1 VGGGLPYGGTNQ
13 GGLSNRNL
21 GWAGGD
27 GLLDRHYSRYYMG
40 YSLKP
45 TLDRD
50 LVTQCQYLSAE
61 NWKNA
66 LKDDD
71 DYILREVVA
80 YNTRLFNGFR
90 KIDQWN
96 RDSLNGI
103 TFWVLQDENGTIA
116 SSCETL
122 VRPSYVIRGKGN
134 GESKVIESVSP
145 CFASVY
151 TPPAFRGKGQ
161 ATRMLKGVVERLEEV
176 YKADPDVFIALYSEI
191 GRFYEKL
198 GFTFFDVDILKIHA
212 GVQDQIVVDQEEKYS
227 VVKITKSEECG
238 EIVSHYDSLVLD
250 DARERCSKDQIT
262 RILYKPTVDILE
274 WMFTRA
280 AFIGCKANSEEIEYQ
295 FGVKILE
302 NDKTVGYVTWT
313 YDHLEKSVD
322 ILFIHFNDINIFKLL
337 IKKVLLVLE
346 VLHYDHVSIWESQL
360 FDHKYPVSAEHLENL
375 LKSIRAERGLK
386 NPSLS
391 AAKFFKGE
399 EFIWEE
405 NTKWPW
411 F

>member
-1 VGGGLPYGGTNQ
+1 M
-13 GGLSNRNL
+13 S
-21 GWAGGD
+21 
-27 GLLDRHYSRYYMG
+27 

-50 LVTQCQYLSAE
+50 LVARCQYLSAE
-61 NWKNA
+61 NWKGA
-66 LKDDD
+66 LKKDD
-71 DYILREVVA
+71 DYIQREVVA

-90 KIDQWN
+90 RIDQWN

-103 TFWVLQDENGTIA
+103 TFWVLQDENGEIV

-134 GESKVIESVSP
+134 GKSEVIESVSP

-151 TPPAFRGKGQ
+151 TPHAFRGKGQ
-161 ATRMLKGVVERLEEV
+161 ATKMLKGVVERLEEV
-176 YKADPDVFIALYSEI
+176 YKADPDVFIALYSEV

-198 GFTFFDVDILKIHA
+198 GFTFFEVDTLKVYA

-227 VVKITKSEECG
+227 VVKVTKSEECN
-238 EIVSHYDSLVLD
+238 EIVSHYDSLVLN
-250 DARERCSKDQIT
+250 DARERCSKDQNT
-262 RILYKPTVDILE
+262 RVLYKPTVDILE

-280 AFIGCKANSEEIEYQ
+280 GFIGSKANGKEIEYQ

-313 YDHLEKSVD
+313 YDHLEKSLDV
-322 ILFIHFNDINIFKLL
+322 LFIHFDNVNILKLL
-337 IKKVLLVLE
+337 IKEALLVLKA
-346 VLHYDHVSIWESQL
+346 LHYDHISIWESQF
-360 FDHKYPVSAEHLENL
+360 FDHIYPVSAKQIEQL
-375 LKSIRAERGLK
+375 LKSINAERGFK
-386 NPSLS
+386 NSSLS

-399 EFIWEE
+399 KFIWEE